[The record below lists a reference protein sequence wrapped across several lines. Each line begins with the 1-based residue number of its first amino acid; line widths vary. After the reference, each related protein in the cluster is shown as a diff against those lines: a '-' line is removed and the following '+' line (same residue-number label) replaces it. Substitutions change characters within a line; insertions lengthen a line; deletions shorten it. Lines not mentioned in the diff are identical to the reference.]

1 MSSDLG
7 ALPITA
13 EAIDKLVDLRPGNIL
28 AIDIYRAF
36 RLRQSKPFFSV
47 VLTELFGL
55 ILLLIF
61 VAPVTLILLRNLG
74 KLPEDIPSISRLF
87 TIILGLCL
95 LGIAVWNVQL
105 WKQAKQMKL
114 LVRLLDEVD
123 KYNGVIKAL
132 TLIDEIESIGNSMTQ
147 RDRPSSRQEVIEA
160 LKVTKESLIGA
171 LKVERIIRKHDGFN
185 ERRYQLLAN
194 LENNLNSLMSFDMS
208 NQASEYGRLVNESLQ
223 IGMSV
228 HKEMRK
234 LQNR

>member
-1 MSSDLG
+1 MQSDLG
-7 ALPITA
+7 ALSITA
-13 EAIDKLVDLRPGNIL
+13 EVIDKLIDLSPVNIL

-36 RLRQSKPFFSV
+36 MLRQAKPFFSV
-47 VLTELFGL
+47 VFTDIVGL
-55 ILLLIF
+55 ILLLVF

-74 KLPEDIPSISRLF
+74 KLPEDVPSILRLF
-87 TIILGLCL
+87 TIILGVCL
-95 LGIAVWNVQL
+95 LGIAIWNVQL
-105 WKQAKQMKL
+105 WKQAKQMKS

-123 KYNGVIKAL
+123 KYNGVIKTL
-132 TLIDEIESIGNSMTQ
+132 TLIDEIESISNSMTQ
-147 RDRPSSRQEVIEA
+147 GDRPSSRKEVIEA

-171 LKVERIIRKHDGFN
+171 LKVERLIRKHDGFN

-194 LENNLNSLMSFDMS
+194 LENNLNTLMSFDMS
-208 NQASEYGRLVNESLQ
+208 NQASEYGRLLNESLQ